1 MLIWIL
7 FSVAGLAVL
16 GLILYIVGAYNTL
29 VRMRR
34 SIDKNFG
41 NIDLIL
47 QQRHDELP
55 KLVNA
60 CQGYMKHEKELLE
73 KVTALREGYR
83 QAENQDAKV
92 LKENEINM
100 LVGQLWARAEQYPD
114 LKADRHFLQIQGRVS
129 DLENTIADRR
139 ELFNESVTNQ
149 NILIVQF
156 PTNLVA
162 KRFGYGERPLFEI
175 DGAARTDKKNLFNT

>member
-7 FSVAGLAVL
+7 SSAAGLAVL
-16 GLILYIVGAYNTL
+16 GFILYIVGTYNSL
-29 VRMRR
+29 VRMRW

-55 KLVNA
+55 NLVNA
-60 CQGYMKHEKELLE
+60 CKGYMKHERELLE

-92 LKENEINM
+92 LKENKINM
-100 LVGQLWARAEQYPD
+100 LVRQLWARAEQYPN
-114 LKADRHFLQIQGRVS
+114 LKADQQFLQIHGRVT

-149 NILIVQF
+149 NILIDQF

-162 KRFGYGERPLFEI
+162 KTFGYRERPLFEI